1 MARPRL
7 DTTNEY
13 LGKADEFSINDIG
26 NGPPD
31 IEVIDRV
38 LPDDY
43 AEIEKFMQE
52 PVTIMIHES
61 TDPNDVDLVEVGVN
75 GRHQFFMRGN
85 PQTVRRCYVERLA
98 RMKKTSFSQN
108 LDERLGEHTNT
119 MRPHHAL
126 RFPFSVIEDKN
137 PKGSPWLRN
146 LLAERV

>member
-61 TDPNDVDLVEVGVN
+61 TDPNDVDLVEVGECEGSASVLHARQPAN
-75 GRHQFFMRGN
+75 RA
-85 PQTVRRCYVERLA
+85 PLYVERLA

-108 LDERLGEHTNT
+108 LDERLGEHMNT

-126 RFPFSVIEDKN
+126 RR
-137 PKGSPWLRN
+137 SP
-146 LLAERV
+146 

>member
-1 MARPRL
+1 
-7 DTTNEY
+7 
-13 LGKADEFSINDIG
+13 
-26 NGPPD
+26 
-31 IEVIDRV
+31 
-38 LPDDY
+38 
-43 AEIEKFMQE
+43 MQE

-108 LDERLGEHTNT
+108 LDERLGEHMNT
-119 MRPHHAL
+119 MRQHHAL

-137 PKGSPWLRN
+137 PKGSHWLRN